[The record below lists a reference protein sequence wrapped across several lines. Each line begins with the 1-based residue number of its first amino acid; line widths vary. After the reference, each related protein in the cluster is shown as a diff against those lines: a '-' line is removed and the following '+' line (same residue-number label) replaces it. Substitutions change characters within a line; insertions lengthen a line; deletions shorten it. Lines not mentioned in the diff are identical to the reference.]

1 MSIKLQNFI
10 IPKHTVQRI
19 LDFLPYP
26 FLMSQLINGVR
37 TNTYVN
43 VRFTE
48 EIGYTCKEIPT
59 IHDWFRLAYPDPEYR
74 KQIEGKWYK
83 LVDTPD
89 DTVVMK
95 ARIKT
100 NFDSYKWFEVKS
112 SLFEDVQLVS
122 FVNID
127 DVMVKEEELE
137 RTNENK
143 DKILSILGHDLRSPI
158 ANLQAISRM
167 ALQSDITHDEFKHL
181 LGQLNEKSFQVME
194 FLDTTLQW
202 TRSNFDRI
210 HLQKKDIDIQA
221 LWSTILPIYKPSAD
235 GKNITVTLRAD
246 DNPFQSDSEIITIVL
261 RNLLSNAIKFSGEGG
276 SITIQWSVTNTIATL
291 SVTDTGVGMTQ
302 QTIDRILLENYSS
315 QNGTRHEKGLGLGLK
330 LCKDLVKKI
339 NGELRIESIPEKGT
353 TITVV
358 LP

>member
-1 MSIKLQNFI
+1 MNIKLQNFI
-10 IPKHTVQRI
+10 IPKHTVQKI

-26 FLMSQLINGVR
+26 FLMSQLINDIR

-48 EIGYTCKEIPT
+48 EIGYTCEEMPT

-74 KQIEGKWYK
+74 KQIEDQWYK

-112 SLFEDVQLVS
+112 SLFEDIQLVS

-167 ALQSDITHDEFKHL
+167 ALQSDITHDEFTHL

-210 HLQKKDIDIQA
+210 HLQKKDIDIHA
-221 LWSTILPIYKPSAD
+221 LWSTILPIYKPAAD
-235 GKNITVTLRAD
+235 GKKITVTLRAD
-246 DNPFQSDSEIITIVL
+246 DNQFQSDSEIITIVL
-261 RNLLSNAIKFSGEGG
+261 RNLLSNAIKFTGEGG

-353 TITVV
+353 TTTVV